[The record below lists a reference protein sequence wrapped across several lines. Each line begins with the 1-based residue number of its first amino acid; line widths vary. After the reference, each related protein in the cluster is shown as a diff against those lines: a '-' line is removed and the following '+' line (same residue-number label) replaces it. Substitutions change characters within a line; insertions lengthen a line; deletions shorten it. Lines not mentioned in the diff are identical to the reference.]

1 MNVRIEAHEEGSGC
15 TVWLDNNAVSFQNL
29 EKAKTYMTQ
38 LQERIEAA
46 SSSFAQGTTDSE
58 QM

>member
-29 EKAKTYMTQ
+29 EEAKTT
-38 LQERIEAA
+38 
-46 SSSFAQGTTDSE
+46 
-58 QM
+58 